1 MDDPADSVFCSHGSG
16 DIVKWNEVFDHM
28 HIGSVLEAREKKN
41 ESSAD
46 GYSDELLAN
55 EALNEERKRKGLHE
69 LPAVNPI
76 NGGTSTLARKDKSWN
91 SVFDFFRKLVTGK
104 HS

>member
-1 MDDPADSVFCSHGSG
+1 M
-16 DIVKWNEVFDHM
+16 
-28 HIGSVLEAREKKN
+28 
-41 ESSAD
+41 
-46 GYSDELLAN
+46 SDEKIYN
-55 EALNEERKRKGLHE
+55 SSTIQKELNEERKRKGLHE